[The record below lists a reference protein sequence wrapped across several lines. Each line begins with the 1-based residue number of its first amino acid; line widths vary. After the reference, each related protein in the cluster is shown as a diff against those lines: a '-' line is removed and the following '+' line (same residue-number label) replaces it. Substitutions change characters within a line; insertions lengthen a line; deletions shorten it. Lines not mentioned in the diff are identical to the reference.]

1 MRFTSR
7 HNVSMSSR
15 RRFLRASL
23 AAAGAWTLDAGSVAR
38 LLAQP
43 GCQAAL
49 PAGEL
54 IDTLPLTGDRHWQT
68 PYGEVLGG
76 PGLETR
82 VFTDLSR
89 LTPERLIT
97 PAHEVFI
104 RTAVPP
110 GVKEALPTWAITLT
124 GPGGSRSLG
133 IDALRRAA
141 RPMGAH
147 LIECAGNNNPD
158 NFGLLS
164 VAEWTG
170 VPLTEVVQEMPRGN
184 ATWGLLVTGED
195 HEASARS
202 SVPGASWVIPLDAL
216 PRLGAFLATEMNG
229 AALTLDHGAPVRLV
243 VPGWYG
249 CAWIKWVREIALVGP
264 DEPATTQM
272 LEFSRRTHQDGLP
285 ARARDYEAPV
295 IDLAA
300 TPIRV
305 ERRRVNG
312 AIQHHVIGIVWG
324 GATPVSTLEIR
335 FNVRDAWK
343 PLDLCPPPTSTRA
356 WSLWTHRWTPT
367 EPGIYNIAL
376 RCPDPTIRTRRLD
389 LFFYARRV
397 RIDDV

>member
-1 MRFTSR
+1 
-7 HNVSMSSR
+7 MSSR

-23 AAAGAWTLDAGSVAR
+23 AAAGAWTFDAASVAR
-38 LLAQP
+38 LLAQSE
-43 GCQAAL
+43 CQGA
-49 PAGEL
+49 PPDGEL
-54 IDTLPLTGDRHWQT
+54 IGTLPLTGERQWQT

-89 LTPERLIT
+89 LAPDRLLTPT
-97 PAHEVFI
+97 SEVFV
-104 RTAVPP
+104 RTSVPP
-110 GVKEALPTWAITLT
+110 GVEAALPTWAVTLK
-124 GPGGSRSLG
+124 GPGGARPLA

-164 VAEWTG
+164 VADWAG
-170 VPLTEVVQEMPRGN
+170 VPLSEVVKEMPGRDS
-184 ATWGLLVTGED
+184 AWGLLVTGED

-202 SVPGASWVIPLDAL
+202 SVPGASWVIPLADL

-229 AALTLDHGAPVRLV
+229 SPLTLDHGAPVRLV

-312 AIQHHVIGIVWG
+312 AVQHHVIGIVWG
-324 GATPVSTLEIR
+324 GTTPVSRLEIR
-335 FNVRDAWK
+335 FNVREAWK
-343 PLDLCPPPTSTRA
+343 TLEICPPPTTTRA
-356 WSLWTHRWTPT
+356 WSLWRYQWTPT
-367 EPGIYNIAL
+367 EAGIYNIAL
-376 RCPDPTIRTRRLD
+376 RCPDPSVRTRRLD
-389 LFFYARRV
+389 LFFYTRRV
-397 RIDDV
+397 RIDAE

>member
-1 MRFTSR
+1 MR
-7 HNVSMSSR
+7 SR

-43 GCQAAL
+43 ACQAAL

-54 IDTLPLTGDRHWQT
+54 IDTLPLTGDRRWET
-68 PYGEVLGG
+68 PYGEILGG
-76 PGLETR
+76 PGLDTR

-89 LTPERLIT
+89 LTPDRLIT
-97 PAHEVFI
+97 PANEVFI

-110 GVKEALPTWAITLT
+110 GVKAALPTWAVTLT
-124 GPGGSRSLG
+124 GPGGSRPLG
-133 IDALRRAA
+133 IAELRRAA

-147 LIECAGNNNPD
+147 LIECSGNNNPD

-170 VPLTEVVQEMPRGN
+170 VPLAEVMGDLPR
-184 ATWGLLVTGED
+184 ADAAWGVLVTGED
-195 HEASARS
+195 HESSARS

-229 AALTLDHGAPVRLV
+229 APLTLDHGAPVRLV

-249 CAWIKWVREIALVGP
+249 CSWIKWVREIALVGP
-264 DEPATTQM
+264 DAPATSQM
-272 LEFSRRTHQDGLP
+272 LEFARRTHQEGLP
-285 ARARDYEAPV
+285 ARARDYEPPV

-300 TPIRV
+300 TPIRL

-312 AIQHHVIGIVWG
+312 TLEHHVVGIVWG
-324 GATPVSTLEIR
+324 GTKPVSTMEIR
-335 FNVRDAWK
+335 FNARDAWK
-343 PLDLCPPPTSTRA
+343 PIDLCPPPTSTRA
-356 WSLWTHRWTPT
+356 WSLWTYRWKPT

-376 RCPDPTIRTRRLD
+376 RYPDPTIRTRRLD
-389 LFFYARRV
+389 LFFYTRRV
-397 RIDDV
+397 RIDEV